1 MEIKMK
7 TYYIQDTLENELDYT
22 NFVQRVGKDHIQL
35 FKKGEEP
42 ALHDPY
48 SVWIYDERDWM
59 PELGLMAVF
68 PKQSVQFK
76 TFSSIPR
83 YDLAMKILS
92 VFLIIASLVCT
103 ILWITSG
110 STKLFGMMLLCLGS
124 LIYLIFKPMSIYL
137 ILLFVVLFFNILYFF

>member
-1 MEIKMK
+1 MK

-83 YDLAMKILS
+83 
-92 VFLIIASLVCT
+92 
-103 ILWITSG
+103 
-110 STKLFGMMLLCLGS
+110 
-124 LIYLIFKPMSIYL
+124 
-137 ILLFVVLFFNILYFF
+137 

>member
-110 STKLFGMMLLCLGS
+110 STKLFGMMLLCFGS
-124 LIYLIFKPMSIYL
+124 LIY
-137 ILLFVVLFFNILYFF
+137 